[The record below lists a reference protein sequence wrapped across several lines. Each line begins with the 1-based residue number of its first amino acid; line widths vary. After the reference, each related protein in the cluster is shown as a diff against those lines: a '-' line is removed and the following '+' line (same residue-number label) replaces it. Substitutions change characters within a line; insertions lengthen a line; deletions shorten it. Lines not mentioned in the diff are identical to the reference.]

1 MILNTFKNALLERLT
16 RGLERAVQLGLLGL
30 AVTLT
35 PTIAQTDYPNKPLK
49 IIVGFPPGQATDVIA
64 RLLAE
69 KLSAALGQPVI
80 IDNKPGQGGSIGAA
94 AAAKA
99 PADGYTLL
107 LSATAPLA
115 TNPNLYKDLPY
126 EPVRDFAPITLI
138 ANLPFVLV
146 ARPDLPANSVRELI
160 ALAKSKSSKLTYASS
175 GNGSTSHLSME
186 MLKTAAGIDLLHVPY
201 KGSVQAFTDVI
212 SGQVD
217 AVFDTA
223 VYALPM
229 VKAGRVKLLAVAG
242 SKRSSL
248 SPDTPTVAEQGAP
261 GYDSGA
267 WLGMLFPTGTPRAI
281 IARMNTEL
289 IKIVR
294 TPEMTERLFKIG
306 AEPLSST
313 PDEFSAHIKSE
324 LTKWGKAVID
334 SGVKVE

>member
-1 MILNTFKNALLERLT
+1 MTRDTVRQKLLSGLKRTLLLTSLGIAMTPSLAL
-16 RGLERAVQLGLLGL
+16 
-30 AVTLT
+30 
-35 PTIAQTDYPNKPLK
+35 AQVDYPTKPIK

-69 KLSAALGQPVI
+69 KLSAVLGQAVI
-80 IDNKPGQGGSIGAA
+80 VDNKPGQGGSIGAA
-94 AAAKA
+94 AAAKS

-146 ARPDLPANSVRELI
+146 ARPDFAASNVRELI
-160 ALAKSKSSKLTYASS
+160 ALAKTKSGKLTYASS

-186 MLKTAAGIDLLHVPY
+186 MLKTATGIDLQHVPY

-217 AVFDTA
+217 VVFDTA

-229 VKAGRVKLLAVAG
+229 VRAGRVKLLAVA
-242 SKRSSL
+242 
-248 SPDTPTVAEQGAP
+248 
-261 GYDSGA
+261 
-267 WLGMLFPTGTPRAI
+267 
-281 IARMNTEL
+281 
-289 IKIVR
+289 
-294 TPEMTERLFKIG
+294 
-306 AEPLSST
+306 
-313 PDEFSAHIKSE
+313 
-324 LTKWGKAVID
+324 D
-334 SGVKVE
+334 SGVKIE